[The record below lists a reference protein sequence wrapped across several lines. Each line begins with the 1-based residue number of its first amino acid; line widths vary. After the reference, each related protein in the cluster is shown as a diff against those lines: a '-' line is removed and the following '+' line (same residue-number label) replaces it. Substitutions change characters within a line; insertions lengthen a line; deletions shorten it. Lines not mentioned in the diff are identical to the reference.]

1 MVPRS
6 TDQSKG
12 QAQIQTHDGWLDPR
26 LLRIVAS
33 IVGPG
38 LDSSKEL
45 AGAFS
50 GAALLARRG
59 LAENI
64 SPKVTEIR

>member
-6 TDQSKG
+6 TDHSKG
-12 QAQIQTHDGWLDPR
+12 QAQIQTHDDWLDPG
-26 LLRIVAS
+26 LPCIVAL

-59 LAENI
+59 LAKNI
-64 SPKVTEIR
+64 SPKGTEIP

>member
-1 MVPRS
+1 MAPRS
-6 TDQSKG
+6 TDHSKG
-12 QAQIQTHDGWLDPR
+12 EAWIQTHDGWLDPR
-26 LLRIVAS
+26 LLHVVVL

-50 GAALLARRG
+50 GAALLERKG
-59 LAENI
+59 FLNI
-64 SPKVTEIR
+64 SPKVTKIQ